1 MNKGKKL
8 LCMLLSIVMVLSFCG
23 TALAVTVTATDVD
36 TAITLDVA
44 DAAYTGQTLGV
55 YDTAYDSTS
64 DAIINI
70 GPNSTITYTVPDGIS
85 GSYDIYL
92 NVGKIDV
99 PYGCTPFYISIN
111 GDDYTVPIIH
121 FLNVKTKTENEF
133 GRFVLRTNV
142 ELKAG
147 DEITVI
153 GQLGFEFGTFKNV
166 MPPVG
171 DVTLYPAGTVVG
183 LGYNNEI
190 PVTRSVDPHDPLS
203 GLNIVWLGSSV
214 TYGQNADG
222 YSMAD
227 YIAEMHPATNCYKY
241 TISGTTLVD
250 ETASS
255 YVSRM
260 KYIDKDMDIDYFIVQ
275 LSTNDASQN
284 KTLGN
289 LSDSFEMD
297 DFDTTTIYGAMEYI
311 IAYAEETWGC
321 PVLFYS
327 GSYYRSE
334 AYANM
339 VQALLAVQ
347 DKWGIDIIDLWN
359 NEDMTALFGTK
370 LYKSYM
376 ADNIHPKKLGYTEWW
391 GPEFEKV
398 LENAVL
404 RSNHYA
410 VVDSVTAGYGNN
422 FKLNVNVKSN
432 EAGFSSYRVILDSE
446 LDINVTDITS
456 PYELEW
462 NKTEDGYYVIV
473 YTADGSLVTG
483 DTTLFTL
490 TVDLDTVYPD
500 GDYALDLTVVD
511 GTTADDAQITLFAK
525 DGTLTIA
532 NDYPAGDANLDCQVT
547 NADVIAIARYLVEL
561 ISFTDTQIKAAD
573 MNNDGVITN
582 KDLVLVARAVV
593 GK

>member
-1 MNKGKKL
+1 MNKGTKL
-8 LCMLLSIVMVLSFCG
+8 LCLLLSVAILCSFCG
-23 TALAVTVTATDVD
+23 TALASAAVHSD

-55 YDTAYDSTS
+55 YDTTYDSAS

-70 GPNSTITYTVPDGIS
+70 GPNSTITYTVPDDIS

-133 GRFVLRTNV
+133 GLFAIRTNV
-142 ELKAG
+142 DLKAG

-171 DVTLYPAGTVVG
+171 DVVLYPAGTAVG
-183 LGYNNEI
+183 VGYNNEL
-190 PVTRSVDPHDPLS
+190 PVTRDIDPHDPLS

-255 YVSRM
+255 YVTRM
-260 KYIDKDMDIDYFIVQ
+260 KYIDKSMDVDYFIVQ

-284 KTLGN
+284 KTLGE

-311 IAYAEETWGC
+311 IAYAQETWGC

-339 VQALLAVQ
+339 VQALLNVQ
-347 DKWGIDIIDLWN
+347 EKWGIDIIDLWN

-376 ADNIHPKKLGYTEWW
+376 ADNIHPKKLGYTDWW

-404 RSNHYA
+404 SKNHYA
-410 VVDSVTAGYGNN
+410 AVDSVTAGYGDVIE
-422 FKLNVNVKSN
+422 LNVNAKNN
-432 EAGFSSYRVILDSE
+432 ETGFSSYRVMLDSE

-456 PYELEW
+456 AYELEW
-462 NKTEDGYYVIV
+462 NKVEDGYYVIV
-473 YTADGSLVTG
+473 YTADGSLITG

-490 TVDLDTVYPD
+490 TVDLTDTVYSD
-500 GDYALDLTVVD
+500 GDYELDLTVID
-511 GTTADDAQITLFAK
+511 GTTVDDAQIALYSRN
-525 DGTLTIA
+525 GTLTIA
-532 NDYPAGDANLDCQVT
+532 NNYPAGDANLDCKVT
-547 NADVIAIARYLVEL
+547 NADVITIARYLVEL
-561 ISFTDTQIKAAD
+561 ISFTDTQFKAAD
-573 MNNDGVITN
+573 INNDGIINN